1 MRGRFVVAEDSVS
14 EEEVFGA
21 DESLIPESDEKGLM
35 NISLVVGLRDNMTA
49 LARTLKTVHVINS
62 LTTLQRLRLT
72 IRPLCRC
79 AKDN

>member
-35 NISLVVGLRDNMTA
+35 NISLVIGLRDNMTA

-62 LTTLQRLRLT
+62 LT
-72 IRPLCRC
+72 IFNGS
-79 AKDN
+79 D